1 VQLHIIGNKIAIR
14 MSMRKTILR
23 EIEKKRENRNAR
35 NRRGRV
41 KIGMHETEREN
52 AVITKSR

>member
-41 KIGMHETEREN
+41 KIGMHETER
-52 AVITKSR
+52 KCSYH